1 MNVDVFLIPDFVHN
15 VLQTPRVNWINFDDD
30 LARLQIVNHLLN
42 IDAGCNEAHIVF
54 VLVNAVAKHL
64 LALFVDGVYVV
75 QNDEFL
81 FAGNERT
88 RLAKYFHVIAVVLDA
103 LVLQAV

>member
-1 MNVDVFLIPDFVHN
+1 
-15 VLQTPRVNWINFDDD
+15 
-30 LARLQIVNHLLN
+30 
-42 IDAGCNEAHIVF
+42 VF

-64 LALFVDGVYVV
+64 LALLVDGVYVV

-81 FAGNERT
+81 FAGNERA
-88 RLAKYFHVIAVVLDA
+88 RLAKYFHVVAVVLDA